1 MRSLRATLVAS
12 FALAGLAAAPAAAQ
26 EPVLPAGPDAWMSPN
41 VSYVGSI
48 KQDVGLTT
56 GAKVIPGDP
65 RAPEGSPAS
74 KDKLFVTSG
83 KNITAYD
90 ISDPTNPVT
99 MGTIHVNVAW
109 ENEEVPTNG
118 KVLAVASDFYS
129 IGVPDCVSQMAVD
142 GCVQIFDVRDPA
154 NMKQVGVIPIANH
167 TAECVLDCQYIF
179 GKTGTIIDARGVL
192 DGKAP
197 TVIGNW
203 QTELKAQ
210 GVTEGSCHHIRE
222 LRPGVL
228 LTACRPFAVIS
239 VNKKDGGSPAHP
251 RVLYTGQ
258 AAKFVHSARWPR
270 NGTDKLVLI
279 GGEKNFTARCE
290 RNDSEFS
297 TYSAEKVL
305 AHKSTEC
312 EGPLAQVVPTN
323 GVYVDGHAPAEELG
337 CSVHWFQEHPSF
349 KNGGL
354 VALSEYGN
362 GVRFLQI
369 KPDGSITE
377 QGYFISLGSSSSSP
391 KWAPDGKTV
400 YSLDYHRGIDI
411 IQWNGDTYVP
421 GGKKPP
427 GAKAGTDGK
436 VAPAALTAAQQQQS
450 QDLAAELRSDGWSPG
465 LCYLA
470 SGADA

>member
-1 MRSLRATLVAS
+1 
-12 FALAGLAAAPAAAQ
+12 
-26 EPVLPAGPDAWMSPN
+26 MSPN
-41 VSYVGSI
+41 VSYVGSLQ
-48 KQDVGLTT
+48 QDAGLTT
-56 GAKVIPGDP
+56 GAKVIPSTGP
-65 RAPEGSPAS
+65 GVP
-74 KDKLFVTSG
+74 DKLFVTSG

-90 ISDPTNPVT
+90 ISDPANPK
-99 MGTIHVNVAW
+99 TIGALHVNVAW

-118 KVLAVASDFYS
+118 KLLAVASDFYS
-129 IGVPDCVSQMAVD
+129 IGVPECVAQLAVD
-142 GCVQIFDVRDPA
+142 GCIQFFDVRDPA
-154 NMKQVGVIPIANH
+154 NMKQVGTVPIANH
-167 TAECVLDCQYIF
+167 TAECALDCQYF
-179 GKTGTIIDARGVL
+179 YGRAGTIVDARGIL

-203 QTELKAQ
+203 INEVSAQ
-210 GVTEGSCHHIRE
+210 LPNNPDGTQQKETSCHHIRE

-228 LTACRPFAVIS
+228 LTACRPFVVFTI
-239 VNKKDGGSPAHP
+239 NQKEGGSPEHP
-251 RVLYTGQ
+251 RVMAYGQ

-270 NGTDKLVLI
+270 QGKDNLVLI

-290 RNDSEFS
+290 RNNSEFS
-297 TYSAEKVL
+297 TYSAADVL
-305 AHKSTEC
+305 AGRSKEFK
-312 EGPLAQVVPTN
+312 GPLAQVVPTN

-337 CSVHWFQEHPSF
+337 CSVHWFQEHPTF

-369 KPDGSITE
+369 GKDGSITE

-427 GAKAGTDGK
+427 GAKPGTDGK
-436 VAPAALTAAQQQQS
+436 VAPAALTVAEQNSS
-450 QDLAAELRSDGWSPG
+450 QDLANQLKSDGWSPG

-470 SGADA
+470 SGADQS